1 MNVSL
6 KTFIPITLASAL
18 TLTACDSDVKSLAHQ
33 YCVENNKTAKEY
45 RDIAT
50 TMGSDK
56 QISKLDSMAYLDIF
70 KGTKLAKDSAKVAE
84 FNQIASSY
92 RNQIVDRKATLA
104 FQEKKAI
111 SSSMS
116 LKDYNEMCKSHNHAW
131 RQHNLDNFAYQKFF
145 QENGILDK
153 NIKKRCDEYSN
164 IVSSTLKNI

>member
-116 LKDYNEMCKSHNHAW
+116 LKDYNEMCKSNNHAW

-153 NIKKRCDEYSN
+153 NIKKRCDEYSK

>member
-18 TLTACDSDVKSLAHQ
+18 TLIACDSDVKSLAHQ

-70 KGTKLAKDSAKVAE
+70 KGTRLAKDSAKVAE

-111 SSSMS
+111 SSGMS
-116 LKDYNEMCKSHNHAW
+116 LRDYNEMCKSNNHAW

-145 QENGILDK
+145 QENGVLDK
-153 NIKKRCDEYSN
+153 NVEQKCDEYSKN
-164 IVSSTLKNI
+164 IISTLE